1 MLTYAADGLTYAD
14 VCRCAG
20 WLRINNVPYR
30 DAGTCFTHIY
40 TDDSSDDQLVQD
52 VLDGM
57 KETTSTIFFFWN
69 EGDYSTIFFLCC
81 N

>member
-1 MLTYAADGLTYAD
+1 MLTYAGALDGFVLSTTFPTGMQELAS
-14 VCRCAG
+14 
-20 WLRINNVPYR
+20 
-30 DAGTCFTHIY
+30 HIY